1 MSDRD
6 LQKLRSRIDELNVQ
20 ILALVQERADV
31 VLQIAHLKEAL
42 DIDGFDPRRE
52 EEMLRKLTRPGSGP
66 FGPAEVEAIFRSIFQ
81 ASLALQEQVRDS
93 SGAARKRPA

>member
-20 ILALVQERADV
+20 ILALIQERADV

-66 FGPAEVEAIFRSIFQ
+66 FGPAEVESIFRSIFQ
-81 ASLALQEQVRDS
+81 ASLALQEQVRDDAS
-93 SGAARKRPA
+93 AARKRPA